1 MNLEYRTGTE
11 EFELHDGSNSV
22 SDIQD
27 HFKYLLKNGIVT
39 ANPRIMICISKMENK
54 ITLKVKTGY
63 YLEVLTTWNNES
75 FLEAL
80 IVR

>member
-27 HFKYLLKNGIVT
+27 HFKYFLKNEIAT

-63 YLEVLTTWNNES
+63 YLEVLTT
-75 FLEAL
+75 
-80 IVR
+80 